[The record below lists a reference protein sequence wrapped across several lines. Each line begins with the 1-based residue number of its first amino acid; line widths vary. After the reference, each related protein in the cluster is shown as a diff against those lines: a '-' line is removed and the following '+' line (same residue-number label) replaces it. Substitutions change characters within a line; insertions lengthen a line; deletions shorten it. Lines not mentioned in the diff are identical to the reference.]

1 MPNAE
6 QIRKTQERR
15 AARAGRVKAN
25 EQASVDQEKE
35 LAALSDRLRGVTQ
48 PDPDADAEYNEA
60 GLRTDQVGMAAPV
73 VAKAAPKSR
82 SAQKVASQIAA
93 EAQADRDVRAT
104 VAPLDKDAHD
114 LSAYAAAGTEP
125 PLHVLNAIA
134 RRADNAIKDDA
145 RVAAQA
151 AGKAAYE
158 ALTEHKQRGP
168 EARHKKIEQYLRAAA
183 SAKSQVG
190 AADPEK

>member
-15 AARAGRVKAN
+15 AARAGKVKAN
-25 EQASVDQEKE
+25 EQAAVDQEKE

-48 PDPDADAEYNEA
+48 PDPDAEYNEA

-104 VAPLDKDAHD
+104 VAPLDEDAHD

-168 EARHKKIEQYLRAAA
+168 EARHKKIEQSLRAAA